1 MTQFPKLTEDLS
13 KRIEAAHTKGCYAPD
28 IAICET
34 IYATGYIEKEGGYP
48 YVFLSDIP
56 EIFHDYLNR
65 KAIGSGCPAFR
76 EESTAF
82 WLYDFNRWL
91 GAIGVKLETSIQ
103 IHDPAPFLLPD
114 PDDTHI

>member
-1 MTQFPKLTEDLS
+1 ML
-13 KRIEAAHTKGCYAPD
+13 RGCYAPYSYMRNHLCNRVYRKRGW
-28 IAICET
+28 ISIC
-34 IYATGYIEKEGGYP
+34 
-48 YVFLSDIP
+48 FLSDIP

-114 PDDTHI
+114 PTILIYMNTLAAHHLPSQIRLIWQ